1 MDRLL
6 TADNHKAMSCFRTGI
21 RQALDAHR
29 IRQLAADLGGCDRQ
43 TEAQRPPASG
53 SLTRVA

>member
-1 MDRLL
+1 MV
-6 TADNHKAMSCFRTGI
+6 FTGI
-21 RQALDAHR
+21 RQALDAYR

-43 TEAQRPPASG
+43 TEAQQPSASG